1 MKLSRVVLIVIA
13 VVVIGIVVLFAYSY
27 ETQVSNSLTT
37 SASSTWLPAAGY
49 PIELG
54 GTYGVAAQPC
64 LANAGYVYCVGGQDY
79 DSNPYSNVYSSA
91 ISSSNLT
98 SWTAGPSYPTNIMAQ
113 ACVAFSGYVYCVG
126 GTYDAAGDD
135 IATSYYTSISQ
146 TGTLGS
152 WNATTA
158 YPIAIDSQYCVA
170 SSGYIYCVGGNNE
183 TDGTNGASVQANS
196 VWYAPLSSSGI
207 GAWRISLAY
216 PQNIYFPSCVASSS
230 DIYCV
235 GGVDGNDNG
244 VNSVY
249 YAALTSSGVGTWTVT
264 TSYPTSAVGQACVV
278 SSGFIYCIGGQTGSN
293 SYSNSVYYATVSS
306 TGVGAW
312 QKAPSY
318 PISVATTCAASSTD
332 LYCIGGFDS
341 SSVGVTNEV
350 FYASQSSF

>member
-1 MKLSRVVLIVIA
+1 MKISRVIVIVIA
-13 VVVIGIVVLFAYSY
+13 IVIIGIIALYAYGSLVQTG
-27 ETQVSNSLTT
+27 ETTNT
-37 SASSTWLPAAGY
+37 SSAWIATSGY

-64 LANAGYVYCVGGQDY
+64 IIDSGNIYCIGGQDY
-79 DSNPYSNVYSSA
+79 AGNPYSDVYSSA
-91 ISSSNLT
+91 TSANLN
-98 SWTAGPSYPTNIMAQ
+98 SWTAEPGYPNNIMAQ
-113 ACVAFSGYVYCVG
+113 PCVAYSGYVFCVA

-152 WNATTA
+152 WNTTTS
-158 YPIAIDSQYCVA
+158 YPIPIDSQYCAA

-183 TDGTNGASVQANS
+183 TDGTNGAAVPTNS

-207 GAWRISLAY
+207 GNWSISLSY

-235 GGVDGNDNG
+235 GGVNGNDNG

-249 YAALTSSGVGTWTVT
+249 YAALTSSGVGAWTET
-264 TSYPTSAVGQACVV
+264 ANYPTSVVGQACAI
-278 SSGFIYCIGGQTGSN
+278 SSGYIYCVGGQSGQN
-293 SYSNSVYYATVSS
+293 SYSSAVYYATVSAS
-306 TGVGAW
+306 GVGTW

-318 PISVATTCAASSTD
+318 PISVETTCVASSTE

-341 SSVGVTNEV
+341 SSIGATGDVY
-350 FYASQSSF
+350 YASLTSL